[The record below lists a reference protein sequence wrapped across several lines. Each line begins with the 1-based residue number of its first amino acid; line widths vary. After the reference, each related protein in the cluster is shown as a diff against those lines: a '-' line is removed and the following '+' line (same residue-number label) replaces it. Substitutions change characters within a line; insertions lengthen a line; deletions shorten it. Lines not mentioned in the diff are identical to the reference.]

1 MLQVLAP
8 SWEGLNGCDHLVV
21 LNNTGS
27 GVGAYQARFH
37 RLFGE
42 SFRQDLE
49 AEINGLWPTRTVLE
63 LTAWADCN
71 TGQAVC
77 TGVLPELQLPG
88 EPRSPR
94 GVPLESL
101 SLIHD
106 PATDSLEL
114 WDDDGPVGLAYLG
127 LTPQHLLN
135 TYLRWVA
142 LLADPWVRFPPHTE
156 AYAALMSGYKR
167 LAEGAIEHEPRR
179 MAGRRLVTSRE
190 SWLMSA
196 STLLDAAGDGDGL
209 SVRRVYELRRRHH
222 LPPRVFVQQLAAG
235 GGTTNDRRKPQFVD
249 LASRTSL
256 ASLGHW
262 LDPATRVVRI
272 TEALPGAGEHP
283 HHDPS
288 GRPRV
293 SELAVSLR
301 WPRQE
306 AR

>member
-1 MLQVLAP
+1 M
-8 SWEGLNGCDHLVV
+8 
-21 LNNTGS
+21 
-27 GVGAYQARFH
+27 
-37 RLFGE
+37 
-42 SFRQDLE
+42 
-49 AEINGLWPTRTVLE
+49 
-63 LTAWADCN
+63 
-71 TGQAVC
+71 
-77 TGVLPELQLPG
+77 
-88 EPRSPR
+88 
-94 GVPLESL
+94 
-101 SLIHD
+101 
-106 PATDSLEL
+106 
-114 WDDDGPVGLAYLG
+114 
-127 LTPQHLLN
+127 
-135 TYLRWVA
+135 A